1 MAPVFQTL
9 FVVVADINNKG
20 LVIGECKKNQN
31 IPYLG
36 LCKGLGTSLFSFLR
50 RMVNFL
56 YIHETSFMRLAN
68 KLIHNFKEL
77 TKTLLKVSFT
87 SKLVRFEYFSFIS
100 CHKRMHFAKS
110 LLTFGF

>member
-31 IPYLG
+31 IPYL
-36 LCKGLGTSLFSFLR
+36 GLGTSLFSFLR

-77 TKTLLKVSFT
+77 TKTLLIVSFT

-100 CHKRMHFAKS
+100 CHKRMQFAKS

>member
-36 LCKGLGTSLFSFLR
+36 LGTSLSGFLR
-50 RMVNFL
+50 
-56 YIHETSFMRLAN
+56 
-68 KLIHNFKEL
+68 
-77 TKTLLKVSFT
+77 
-87 SKLVRFEYFSFIS
+87 SKRW
-100 CHKRMHFAKS
+100 
-110 LLTFGF
+110 